1 MDLDELK
8 KSWNNIDEQ
17 LKEKELLKDE
27 NICQLVNY
35 VSMHVK
41 EMNKQSGF
49 WRVIA
54 IILLTLL
61 GIIMYFQEDIPH
73 IFYIIIYSAAVPA
86 ILWDMFE
93 SRYMAKTKID
103 EMPLTTVILR
113 FNKVHRWMIREQI
126 LGVLFILFVATTDFC
141 VQQVWEEGVARIL
154 LFVAIWFAC
163 IGFAYYLFRKNF
175 KRLQKIRKNLA
186 ELKELKQE

>member
-17 LKEKELLKDE
+17 LKEKELVKDE
-27 NICQLVNY
+27 SISQLVNY
-35 VSMHVK
+35 VSLHVK
-41 EMNKQSGF
+41 EMNRQSSL
-49 WRVIA
+49 WRIIA
-54 IILLTLL
+54 IAMLTLF
-61 GIIMYFQEDIPH
+61 GIIMYHQEGIPH

-126 LGVLFILFVATTDFC
+126 LGVLFILCVATTDFC
-141 VQQVWEEGVARIL
+141 VQQVWNEGIARIL
-154 LFVAIWFAC
+154 FFTAIWIAC
-163 IGFAYYLFRKNF
+163 IGFAYYIFRKNF

-186 ELKELKQE
+186 ELQELHED